1 MVDGDAVADA
11 RVIAGSMNG
20 AALADC
26 MIEGIVR
33 TIEAAR
39 SITTIVVILRIRRVR
54 VLRVLIGNVP
64 GDNNF

>member
-1 MVDGDAVADA
+1 MDGDAVADA
-11 RVIAGSMNG
+11 RVMAGSMNG
-20 AALADC
+20 AALAGC

-39 SITTIVVILRIRRVR
+39 SITTIVAILRMNRGR

-64 GDNNF
+64 GRNNF